1 MEDKLTKQIPRR
13 SSHVNNKPLVVC
25 SLLAAC
31 LGLFMALPA
40 KAASLQLVTNN
51 WGRSGVPSYI
61 SMYIYVPAN
70 VVTNPPILVACH
82 YCGGSASA
90 MFSLASGGGIV
101 AACNQYGFIMIF
113 PQTSQNCW
121 DVGSSKSLS
130 RYAGGDTEAIVN
142 MVNYTINT
150 YQANSNR
157 VYVIGTS
164 SGAMMT
170 EALLAL
176 YPDVF
181 KAGAEFS
188 GVPAGC
194 WAVDYVASDEWSS
207 PCAEGQVIY
216 TPQVWAVLVRAM
228 YQGYLGSRPRVQLWH
243 GTADTIINY
252 TNQLEAIAEWTSV
265 LGLSTNATLT
275 TTLTYVS
282 HQWTHQIWQDSC
294 SNTLIDAWSEQNG
307 PHMTDAD
314 LNATYVI
321 PFLGLNEA
329 GSLDPAVPCVPPS
342 PTLQLV
348 ASNQTVLTWNWG
360 TLLQTTNLSGPWT
373 FISAPPPYTNIG
385 TAPQQFFRV
394 LNP

>member
-1 MEDKLTKQIPRR
+1 
-13 SSHVNNKPLVVC
+13 
-25 SLLAAC
+25 
-31 LGLFMALPA
+31 MALPA

-51 WGRSGVPSYI
+51 WGRTGVPSYI
-61 SMYIYVPAN
+61 NMYIYVPAS

-82 YCGGSASA
+82 YCSGNASD
-90 MFSLASGGGIV
+90 MFSLTSTGGIV

-130 RYAGGDTEAIVN
+130 RYAGGDTQAIVN
-142 MVNYTINT
+142 MVDYTVNT

-157 VYVIGTS
+157 VYVTGTS

-194 WAVDYVASDEWSS
+194 WAVDYVSSDEWSS

-216 TPQVWAVLVRAM
+216 TPQAWAAIVRGM
-228 YQGYLGSRPRVQLWH
+228 YQGYLGSRPRIQLWH

-252 TNQLEAIAEWTSV
+252 ENQNEAIKEWTDV

-275 TTLTYVS
+275 TNLTYSS
-282 HQWTHQIWQDSC
+282 HQWTRQLWQDSC

-314 LNATYVI
+314 LNAQYVI

-329 GSLDPAVPCVPPS
+329 GSNDPAVPCVPPS
-342 PTLQLV
+342 PTLQV
-348 ASNQTVLTWNWG
+348 VGGNQVVLTWNWG
-360 TLLQTTNLSGPWT
+360 TLLETTNLPGPWT
-373 FISAPPPYTNIG
+373 LISAPPCYTNIG